1 MDDSNDLAVK
11 YLGAIS
17 VILAV
22 GLVLC
27 FLASLGYNT
36 YITYSGKKIEVR
48 TENLNSTYL
57 NTIE

>member
-1 MDDSNDLAVK
+1 MDDSNGLAVK
-11 YLGAIS
+11 YLGTIS

-36 YITYSGKKIEVR
+36 YITYSGNKTKIKDFR
-48 TENLNSTYL
+48 S
-57 NTIE
+57 